1 VTDVLSPRFSTEPYW
16 TQALTPVAP
25 EKTQLPEA
33 VDVIVVGAGY
43 AGLSVARTLARNGRS
58 VIAFDAGRPG
68 GGASSRSAG
77 SLGNLPKAK
86 LAQLTARYGDEVA
99 RAVYREARLAR
110 EFVEKVIREEDIDC
124 DLQMRGRVVAAHS
137 SRSYAKLEAGFPT
150 FRDTM
155 GPVELLAPDR
165 QRAEI
170 GSDAFHGVLVVESSA
185 TLQPAMFQ
193 HGLAAAAMRAGAHLA
208 HQTRVTDIQRNN
220 GTFEVTAGERRYR
233 AAHVVIATN
242 AETGRDT
249 AVMRRLRR
257 RLTLVP
263 AYALTTEPLRPGVME
278 RVLPK
283 RRSFSDTFQILHYMA
298 PAGPDRL
305 VMSGRAGRSD
315 GDLQTKARRLF
326 GYFRDRFPALADAQ
340 VSHCWTGTFALTDDW
355 VPHIG
360 MEEGVHYM
368 LGCCGVGVPMSTY
381 LGHRIALK
389 ILGQQDEPSAYE
401 RPLPTIP
408 YWPANNLFLPAAVRA
423 FSLRDRLLR

>member
-1 VTDVLSPRFSTEPYW
+1 MTDILSPGFSTEPYW

-25 EKTQLPEA
+25 GKMHLPET

-43 AGLSVARTLARNGRS
+43 AGLSVARTLAQNGRS

-68 GGASSRSAG
+68 EGASSRSAG

-99 RAVYREARLAR
+99 RAVYSEARLAR
-110 EFVEKVIREEDIDC
+110 EFVENVIREEEIDC

-137 SRSYAKLEAGFPT
+137 SKAFAKLKAGFPT
-150 FRDTM
+150 FRETM
-155 GPVELLAPDR
+155 GPVELLEPDR

-170 GSDAFHGVLVVESSA
+170 GSEAFHGVLVVESSA
-185 TLQPAMFQ
+185 TLQPALFQ
-193 HGLAAAAMRAGAHLA
+193 QGLTSAALRAGAYLA
-208 HQTRVTDIQRNN
+208 HQTRVTDIKRSG
-220 GTFEVTAGERRYR
+220 GTFEVTAGGRCYR

-257 RLTLVP
+257 RLTIVP
-263 AYALTTEPLRPGVME
+263 AFALTTEQLSQGVIE
-278 RVLPK
+278 QVLPK

-315 GDLQTKARRLF
+315 GDLHTKARRLF
-326 GYFRDRFPALADAQ
+326 SYFRDRFPALAETQ

-389 ILGQQDEPSAYE
+389 ILGQQDEASAYD

-408 YWPANNLFLPAAVRA
+408 YWPANNLLLPAAVRA
-423 FSLRDRLLR
+423 FSLRDRLFR